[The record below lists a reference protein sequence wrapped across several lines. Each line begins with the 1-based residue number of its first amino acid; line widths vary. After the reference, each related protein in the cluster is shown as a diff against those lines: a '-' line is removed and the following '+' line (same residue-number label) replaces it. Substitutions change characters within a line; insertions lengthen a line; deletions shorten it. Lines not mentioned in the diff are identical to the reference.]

1 MTKSKRVNDNGWKPV
16 TLEGALLSN
25 DIEGL
30 IGIEE
35 LTDYSLERSKKGK
48 IVTTRVKSTEEKK
61 VSIYFLTSEDFY
73 LNYNPCIIVSVKAQ
87 MSERT
92 GRD

>member
-1 MTKSKRVNDNGWKPV
+1 MTKSKRVSDNGWKPV

-35 LTDYSLERSKKGK
+35 LTDYNLERSNKKGK
-48 IVTTRVKSTEEKK
+48 IITTRVKSIEEKK
-61 VSIYFLTSEDFY
+61 VSIYFLTSKTF
-73 LNYNPCIIVSVKAQ
+73 I
-87 MSERT
+87 
-92 GRD
+92 

>member
-1 MTKSKRVNDNGWKPV
+1 MTKSKRVSDNGWKPV

-35 LTDYSLERSKKGK
+35 LTDYNLERSNKKGK
-48 IVTTRVKSTEEKK
+48 IITTRVKSIEEKK
-61 VSIYFLTSEDFY
+61 VSIYFLTS
-73 LNYNPCIIVSVKAQ
+73 
-87 MSERT
+87 
-92 GRD
+92 

>member
-1 MTKSKRVNDNGWKPV
+1 MTKSKRVSDNGWKPV

-35 LTDYSLERSKKGK
+35 LTDYNLERSNKKGK
-48 IVTTRVKSTEEKK
+48 IITTKVKSIEEKK
-61 VSIYFLTSEDFY
+61 VSIYFLTSKTF
-73 LNYNPCIIVSVKAQ
+73 I
-87 MSERT
+87 
-92 GRD
+92 